1 MSDREYMRKLLNEV
15 LGLDRNCTKEQISKD
30 LVIDWKSKWREEGCC
45 KNFLVGF
52 CPYLQ
57 FQNTKSDIGSC
68 RSRGHDEL
76 VRDNF
81 LSLASKEEKEAY
93 EEDFY
98 KLLSKLINDFER
110 RLRRSKERV
119 RDNTTYSPSNTS
131 YNNNSS
137 STATTTVTATKATKI
152 DGSGLVNAPTNNAAF
167 DELEEKRTLL
177 DYQLRES
184 LKRIES
190 LGEEGRISE
199 AQSVMLESDQYKIQ
213 LDQIR
218 HQQIA
223 IVKEGMAASHSQ
235 SEEIDD
241 RNIEKKM
248 EICGTCGAFLIVGDS
263 QKRIESHF
271 EGKQH
276 NGWARI
282 RQTFE
287 ELDKKYSSSVA
298 RHNSYGSYKSSM
310 VSRRSFSR
318 TRTTAV
324 PPMAQSPSTT
334 KRSPPSE
341 DGEVVEDGEIGMI
354 AENDDVDF
362 GDEDLHRRHQS
373 RQNIVD
379 HRNYY
384 ERDSSRKY
392 SKY

>member
-1 MSDREYMRKLLNEV
+1 MRKLLNEV
-15 LGLDRNCTKEQISKD
+15 LGLDRNCSKEQISKD
-30 LVIDWKSKWREEGCC
+30 LIIDWKSKWREEGCC

-119 RDNTTYSPSNTS
+119 RDNTSYSPSNTS
-131 YNNNSS
+131 YNSSS
-137 STATTTVTATKATKI
+137 STATATTATKATKI

-223 IVKEGMAASHSQ
+223 IVKEGMAASQPQ

-287 ELDKKYSSSVA
+287 ELDKKYSSSGA
-298 RHNSYGSYKSSM
+298 RHNGYGSYKSSNF
-310 VSRRSFSR
+310 SRR
-318 TRTTAV
+318 RTTTV
-324 PPMAQSPSTT
+324 PLMAHSPSTT

-341 DGEVVEDGEIGMI
+341 DGEIVEDGEIEMI
-354 AENDDVDF
+354 AEEEENDD
-362 GDEDLHRRHQS
+362 DLHRRHQS

-379 HRNYY
+379 HRNNY
-384 ERDSSRKY
+384 ERDYSRKY